1 VPDRYAPVS
10 GRVTPRS
17 GQGRRRTDKAG
28 LQDPTVIELIT
39 ETQDGEFVLVL
50 SHDEPWTDADD
61 ELSRLRGKLNTYAA
75 FALDEGLVS
84 AYPSSADRPKRVRVD
99 CVTPP
104 TPRVAELLAA
114 ADAALRAYEMS
125 LEVHQLP

>member
-1 VPDRYAPVS
+1 M
-10 GRVTPRS
+10 
-17 GQGRRRTDKAG
+17 AG
-28 LQDPTVIELIT
+28 LQDPTVTDLVT

-61 ELSRLRGKLNTYAA
+61 ELSRLLAKLNAYAA

-99 CVTPP
+99 CTTPP

-114 ADAALRAYEMS
+114 ADAALQAYGMR
-125 LEVHQLP
+125 LEVQQLP